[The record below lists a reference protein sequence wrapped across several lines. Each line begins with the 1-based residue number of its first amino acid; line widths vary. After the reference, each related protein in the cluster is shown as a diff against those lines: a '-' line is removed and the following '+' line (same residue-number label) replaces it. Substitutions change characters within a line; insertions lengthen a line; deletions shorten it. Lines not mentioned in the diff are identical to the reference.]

1 MLTGKQYSLNRATLG
16 LHISE
21 DGNRSAVQLPEH
33 AVVKVVSG
41 PKTMGSEG
49 VVDVLW
55 EGKIVAIF
63 LVDLQ
68 ARGEE
73 VSGKSAH
80 G

>member
-1 MLTGKQYSLNRATLG
+1 MLTGRQYTLNRATLG
-16 LHISE
+16 LHVFA
-21 DGNRSAVQLPEH
+21 DGQRTAVQLPEQ

-68 ARGEE
+68 VRGEE
-73 VSGKSAH
+73 ITSRGPHS
-80 G
+80 